1 MELTAQ
7 QDRFAWLVAV
17 GETLSSAYRAAYDVA
32 PKTKKETVWV
42 NASKLAADTKV
53 SQRIDLYRSQ
63 VRQTTWR
70 THEEHVNELNQLKLR
85 ALAQGDLVTAMKCEA
100 LIGKACGHQADKKP
114 GDDAGRGL
122 YTKDDLLR
130 IAQEAQREVGSPLGK
145 LLTGEVVDAEVIEQ
159 KAK

>member
-1 MELTAQ
+1 M
-7 QDRFAWLVAV
+7 AV

-32 PKTKKETVWV
+32 PKTKKESVWQM
-42 NASKLAADTKV
+42 ASHLAADVKV
-53 SQRIDLYRSQ
+53 ASRIDLYRSQ

-100 LIGKACGHQADKKP
+100 LIGKACGHQADKR
-114 GDDAGRGL
+114 DDDPAKHG

-130 IAQEAQREVGSPLGK
+130 IAQEAAREGGTPLGR
-145 LLTGEVVDAEVIEQ
+145 LLTGEVVDAEVVEH